1 MALLQVRDIMSTD
14 LVTLEEGET
23 LLLAENVMQHGRIR
37 HLPVVKGDELI
48 GLVTHRDILR
58 ARISS
63 LADIGPEERADMK
76 LAVPVREIMS
86 TGIKTVSPDTSV
98 LDAARIIKNNKY
110 GCLPVTEQGKLVGI
124 ITEAD
129 FIDLVITALD
139 GQ

>member
-14 LVTLEEGET
+14 LVTLEEDET

-37 HLPVVKGDELI
+37 HLPVVKGDELV

-63 LADIGPEERADMK
+63 LADIGPEERADIK

-98 LDAARIIKNNKY
+98 LDAARIIKDNKY
-110 GCLPVTEQGKLVGI
+110 GCLPVAEQGKLVGI

-139 GQ
+139 GK